1 MLLLRRAIRRCAL
14 VGAWF
19 LLLAGLA
26 LGLAVR
32 RPPRFVLAELER
44 RIGEAIH
51 AERPPWV
58 SIGRLRLDLLAPA
71 LIAEEIAI
79 AARAGLPPA
88 VKVESARVD
97 LRMSGLAL
105 DAIEVTS
112 ITLVR
117 PRVSWSEEIGLAL
130 LRGPAESDSERP
142 FPALRVVGGAV
153 EGVFPELGWVQLSQI
168 ELEADPEPATAR
180 TRARISLLVP
190 SMGRLVATGVLD
202 ATARSYEAFVQG
214 LELRP
219 DPRDLPWL
227 SARARRVHGEF
238 EPRGTLDL
246 GARLAGTFD
255 ALPRIS
261 AALRFRELSLRIPD
275 IDMRVQSAAGLARL
289 DEHGN
294 AHLRARGSVRGAALE
309 VEAFAEDL
317 LSGDPRAR
325 IAAGTPETLSYEP
338 WVRELL
344 VAIDG
349 PHTELDA
356 FSARGL
362 GSVSLFLERQPGE
375 SGLET
380 SAEIEVVNARARFV
394 GFPRDEVSFAYPVS
408 NLRGAISFRR
418 GTLIAPGLSGV
429 GPTGPIS
436 VEGLFRFA
444 RGRTPG
450 LDFTASMEGAL
461 LDESFARAVS
471 GLPEVSKIFAE
482 LAPSAG
488 RIDAQ
493 IHLRKT
499 LGEPRLSTRGE
510 VLVRDAAATYA
521 GFPLPTGDL
530 EGRIGIADEGI
541 SFHFEGLADPRGA
554 SRAPFVLEGAVSR
567 LAAGRSGRPGFGL
580 DVRARGLRFGPAI
593 DDALAAMDPAT
604 AGTLREFRYDGE
616 LDVAARIVRP
626 AGAAQPGLDADL
638 EIALQGGE
646 LVRLGLGSALRDVSG
661 KLHMRSSAAADDARG
676 SARVHGWARG
686 RAARAADDGASA
698 SDLAG
703 YADALVVLEART
715 HAFGLD
721 LDVRADLSL
730 AESEELRQ
738 AVARATDLS
747 ALRDLRLEGGG
758 IDADIA
764 LVHRAS
770 EPPELRAELDLD
782 GVDARVADW
791 NAPLREIR
799 GQISISPGGRIR
811 ADELRLFVPHEDGA
825 GASRVVLREAL
836 VEDAGS
842 ALRASARADVED
854 LALDRHAQV
863 FLGRGAAARL
873 EQWRTAGRARGRDLE
888 VHLAFPRGTDGQ
900 LGTPRVEFRGR
911 VELLDVRMDPGLALE
926 DLRGDLDIVRGV
938 VGADGVE
945 EIEAELA
952 HGELRVLGIRFRELA
967 TRLRLD
973 PQRFGTVRRASG
985 TLLGGQLGPLAE
997 DGPREPQS
1005 FAIELDGERPQLVL
1019 NLRLERAELQQLL
1032 SDLQGRAT
1040 RAPGT
1045 FDATLQIAGPVRDLA
1060 RLRGSASVRLR
1071 DGELGT
1077 LPVLGRLNPLLG
1089 QDAVTFRTARANAR
1103 LEGLIVEVDE
1113 LRLDSPAAE
1122 LSGRGAIGLDG
1133 TVALA
1138 IDITYLD
1145 VLGIPLFG
1153 SILARGLGMILASAP
1168 LVHIEVGGWID
1179 DPQIYPQ
1186 FGPTGRRALQLA
1198 PRPYLPPR
1206 IRPRLERRF

>member
-1 MLLLRRAIRRCAL
+1 MPRLRTAVRRCAL

-44 RIGEAIH
+44 LLGAAIH
-51 AERPPWV
+51 AETPPWV

-71 LIAEEIAI
+71 LIAEDIAI

-88 VKVESARVD
+88 VKVESARID
-97 LRMSGLAL
+97 LRITGLAPESI
-105 DAIEVTS
+105 AVTG

-130 LRGPAESDSERP
+130 LRGPAESESERP
-142 FPALRVVGGAV
+142 FPALRVVGGSV
-153 EGVFPELGWVQLSQI
+153 EGVFPELGWVQLTQI
-168 ELEADPEPATAR
+168 ELEAEPEPTSAR
-180 TRARISLLVP
+180 TRARLALLVP
-190 SMGRLVATGVLD
+190 SMGRLVASGVLD
-202 ATARSYEAFVQG
+202 PAARSYEAFVQG

-227 SARARRVHGEF
+227 SARARRLQGEF
-238 EPRGTLDL
+238 EPRGTLDF

-255 ALPRIS
+255 AVPRV
-261 AALRFRELSLRIPD
+261 AAAVRFRDLSLRIPEVD
-275 IDMRVQSAAGLARL
+275 VRLQAAAGLARL
-289 DEHGN
+289 DEAGN
-294 AHLRARGSVRGAALE
+294 AHLRARGNVRGATLDL
-309 VEAFAEDL
+309 EAFAADL

-325 IAAGTPETLSYEP
+325 IAARTPEALSYEP
-338 WVRELL
+338 WVRELF

-362 GSVSLFLERQPGE
+362 GRVDLFLERRPGE
-375 SGLET
+375 AGLEA

-394 GFPRDEVSFAYPVS
+394 GFPRDEVSFPYPVS
-408 NLRGAISFRR
+408 DLRGSISFRR
-418 GTLIAPGLSGV
+418 GTLIAPLLRGV
-429 GPTGPIS
+429 GPTGPIA

-444 RGRTPG
+444 RGQTPG
-450 LDFTASMEGAL
+450 LDFTANMEGAL
-461 LDESFARAVS
+461 IDESLARAVS
-471 GLPEVSKIFAE
+471 GLPEVSEIFAE

-493 IHLRKT
+493 LHLRKA
-499 LGEPRLSTRGE
+499 LGAPRLSTRGE

-521 GFPLPTGDL
+521 GFPLPTGAL

-541 SFHFEGLADPRGA
+541 SFRFEGIADPRGV
-554 SRAPFVLEGAVSR
+554 SRAPFALEGAVSR
-567 LAAGRSGRPGFGL
+567 LAGGRSGRPGFGL
-580 DVRARGLRFGPAI
+580 EVRARGLRFGSAI
-593 DDALAAMDPAT
+593 EDALSAMDPAT
-604 AGTLREFRYDGE
+604 VATLREFSYDGE
-616 LDVAARIVRP
+616 LDVSARVVRP
-626 AGAAQPGLDADL
+626 AGAAHPGLDADV

-646 LVRLGLGSALRDVSG
+646 LTRLGLGSALRDVNG
-661 KLHMRSSAAADDARG
+661 RLHVRSSAAASEARG

-686 RAARAADDGASA
+686 RAARAADDASVA
-698 SDLAG
+698 RDLAG

-721 LDVRADLSL
+721 LEVRADLSL
-730 AESEELRQ
+730 ADSEELRQ
-738 AVARATDLS
+738 AVERATELS
-747 ALRDLRLEGGG
+747 ALRELRLEGGG
-758 IDADIA
+758 IDSDIA
-764 LVHRAS
+764 LVHRAG

-782 GVDARVADW
+782 GVDARIADW
-791 NAPLREIR
+791 NAPLREIH
-799 GQISISPGGRIR
+799 GQISIAPGGRIR
-811 ADELRLFVPHEDGA
+811 AEELRLSVPHEA
-825 GASRVVLREAL
+825 GTSASRVLLRDAL

-842 ALRASARADVED
+842 ALRASARAYVED

-873 EQWRTAGRARGRDLE
+873 EQWRTAGRARASDID
-888 VHLAFPRGTDGQ
+888 VHLTFPRGPAGE
-900 LGTPRVEFRGR
+900 LATPRVEFRGR
-911 VELLDVRMDPGLALE
+911 VELLDVRMDPGLVLE
-926 DLRGDLDIVRGV
+926 QLRGELDIVRGV
-938 VGADGVE
+938 VGANGVE
-945 EIEAELA
+945 EIEAELRR
-952 HGELRVLGIRFRELA
+952 GELRVLGIGFRDLA

-973 PQRFGTVRRASG
+973 PQRFGTVRRATG
-985 TLLGGQLGPLAE
+985 TLLGGALGALAE

-1005 FAIELDGERPQLVL
+1005 FAIELGGDRPQLVL
-1019 NLRLERAELQQLL
+1019 NLHLERAELQQLL
-1032 SDLQGRAT
+1032 GELQGRAV
-1040 RAPGT
+1040 RAPGN
-1045 FDATLQIAGPVRDLA
+1045 FDATLQMAGPVRELA
-1060 RLRGSASVRLR
+1060 KLRGSASVRLR

-1133 TVALA
+1133 SVALA

-1145 VLGIPLFG
+1145 ILGIPLFG
-1153 SILARGLGMILASAP
+1153 SIIARGVGMILASAP

-1206 IRPRLERRF
+1206 IRPRLDRRF